1 MKIAYLCCSRFYG
14 GVEKIVIDS
23 LNELCK
29 SEQMALIVPARCEF
43 LQHLDARV
51 QIYQYKSRD
60 KRYNPFLFAEIYRF
74 LRSGGFEILH
84 SHGAKAAQ
92 IGFVVEKFL
101 SLKLVATKHNDR
113 KAPVFDRVQ
122 NVIAASRK
130 VATTIN
136 HAAKVIYFGIEPR
149 REFVN
154 HEIFARC
161 KDAEGAANI
170 NFKDEKNASEGG
182 DTGFDKKKIADARN
196 YSAGEADTSQNA
208 ARTTFAPQ
216 DTAKGTDVSQNM
228 AGAVFASQDTPSRA
242 RVSQDRALDADA
254 SQNKTGSVF
263 VSQKGANAAA
273 ENFKFSIVAVG
284 RLDKIKG
291 FDLLI
296 RAASE
301 LKFDFELKIYGQ
313 GGERQNLQ
321 NLIDSLNLRDH
332 VRLGFCD
339 DVAAALA
346 ASHLHVISS
355 RKEGFPVI
363 LIEGIF
369 YSPVLISTRVG
380 GISEILSEE
389 FLCEA
394 ADLGVKIDEIYR
406 TYGKS
411 AWAFAQKHAKFK
423 QTLTLQNYISSLKNY
438 YEELLCKA

>member
-29 SEQMALIVPARCEF
+29 SEQAALIVPDRCEF
-43 LQHLDARV
+43 LQRLDARV

-60 KRYNPFLFAEIYRF
+60 KRYNPFLFVEIYRF

-101 SLKLVATKHNDR
+101 NLKLVATKHNDR
-113 KAPVFDRVQ
+113 KAPVFNRVR

-149 REFVN
+149 REFAN
-154 HEIFARC
+154 HEIFACC
-161 KDAEGAANI
+161 KDAEGAANRALERK
-170 NFKDEKNASEGG
+170 KDERGDSAGTTDTLQNTAGVAFVPQDTPGGASMSQDRVFDASMSQKNAS
-182 DTGFDKKKIADARN
+182 TA
-196 YSAGEADTSQNA
+196 AG
-208 ARTTFAPQ
+208 
-216 DTAKGTDVSQNM
+216 
-228 AGAVFASQDTPSRA
+228 
-242 RVSQDRALDADA
+242 
-254 SQNKTGSVF
+254 
-263 VSQKGANAAA
+263 
-273 ENFKFSIVAVG
+273 NFKFSIVAVG

-296 RAASE
+296 RAVSE

-321 NLIDSLNLRDH
+321 NLIDSLNLKDH
-332 VRLGFCD
+332 VRLCGFCD
-339 DVAAALA
+339 DVAAVLST
-346 ASHLHVISS
+346 SHLHVISS

-369 YSPVLISTRVG
+369 YSPVLISTRAG

-394 ADLGVKIDEIYR
+394 ADLGAKIDEIYR
-406 TYGKS
+406 TYGKY
-411 AWAFAQKHAKFK
+411 ARAFAQKHAVLK

-438 YEELLCKA
+438 YEELLCEA

>member
-29 SEQMALIVPARCEF
+29 SERVALIVPARCEF
-43 LQHLDARV
+43 LQRLDVRV
-51 QIYQYKSRD
+51 KIYQYKSRD

-74 LRSGGFEILH
+74 LHSGGFEILH

-101 SLKLVATKHNDR
+101 NLKLVATKHNDR
-113 KAPVFDRVQ
+113 KAPVFDRVR

-161 KDAEGAANI
+161 KDAEGVANMAPEET
-170 NFKDEKNASEGG
+170 K
-182 DTGFDKKKIADARN
+182 DARGD
-196 YSAGEADTSQNA
+196 SAGG
-208 ARTTFAPQ
+208 TFA
-216 DTAKGTDVSQNM
+216 SQNM
-228 AGAVFASQDTPSRA
+228 AGAVFASQDTLSGA
-242 RVSQDRALDADA
+242 RVLQDRALDADA
-254 SQNKTGSVF
+254 SQNKTSSVF

-301 LKFDFELKIYGQ
+301 LKFNFELKIYGQ
-313 GGERQNLQ
+313 GDERQNLQ
-321 NLIDSLNLRDH
+321 NLIDSLNLQDR
-332 VRLGFCD
+332 VRLCGFCD
-339 DVAAALA
+339 DVAAALS

-394 ADLGVKIDEIYR
+394 ADLSAKIDEIYR
-406 TYGKS
+406 TYGKY
-411 AWAFAQKHAKFK
+411 ARAFAQKHAGLK

-438 YEELLCKA
+438 YEELLCEA

>member
-29 SEQMALIVPARCEF
+29 SEQTALIVPARCEF
-43 LQHLDARV
+43 LQRLDARV
-51 QIYQYKSRD
+51 QIYEYKSRD

-113 KAPVFDRVQ
+113 KAPVFNRVR

-149 REFVN
+149 QEFVN
-154 HEIFARC
+154 HEILARC
-161 KDAEGAANI
+161 KDAEGAANMAP
-170 NFKDEKNASEGG
+170 KEATCG
-182 DTGFDKKKIADARN
+182 D
-196 YSAGEADTSQNA
+196 SAGG
-208 ARTTFAPQ
+208 TFA
-216 DTAKGTDVSQNM
+216 SQNM
-228 AGAVFASQDTPSRA
+228 TGIVFASQDTP
-242 RVSQDRALDADA
+242 LDADA
-254 SQNKTGSVF
+254 SQNKTSSVF
-263 VSQKGANAAA
+263 VSQQGANAAA
-273 ENFKFSIVAVG
+273 ENFKFNIVAVG

-321 NLIDSLNLRDH
+321 NLIDSLNLKDR
-332 VRLGFCD
+332 VRLCGFCD
-339 DVAAALA
+339 DVAAALS

-369 YSPVLISTRVG
+369 YSPVLISTRAG

-394 ADLGVKIDEIYR
+394 ADLGAKIDEIYR
-406 TYGKS
+406 TYGKY
-411 AWAFAQKHAKFK
+411 AQAFAQKHASLK

-438 YEELLCKA
+438 YEELLCEA

>member
-29 SEQMALIVPARCEF
+29 SEHAALIVPDRCEF
-43 LQHLDARV
+43 LQRLDARV

-113 KAPVFDRVQ
+113 KAPVFDRVR

-149 REFVN
+149 REFAN

-161 KDAEGAANI
+161 KDAEGTANRALDGE
-170 NFKDEKNASEGG
+170 KDERG
-182 DTGFDKKKIADARN
+182 DSV
-196 YSAGEADTSQNA
+196 SAMFASQNI
-208 ARTTFAPQ
+208 
-216 DTAKGTDVSQNM
+216 
-228 AGAVFASQDTPSRA
+228 AGAAFASQDTPF
-242 RVSQDRALDADA
+242 DADV
-254 SQNKTGSVF
+254 SQNKTSSVF
-263 VSQKGANAAA
+263 ISQQGASAAA

-321 NLIDSLNLRDH
+321 NLIDSLKLQDR
-332 VRLGFCD
+332 VRLCGFCD

-389 FLCEA
+389 FLYEA
-394 ADLGVKIDEIYR
+394 ADLGAKIDEIYR
-406 TYGKS
+406 TYGKY
-411 AWAFAQKHAKFK
+411 ARAFAQKHAKFK

-438 YEELLCKA
+438 YKELLCEA

>member
-29 SEQMALIVPARCEF
+29 SEHTALIVPDRCEF
-43 LQHLDARV
+43 LQRLDARV

-101 SLKLVATKHNDR
+101 NLKLVATKHNDR
-113 KAPVFDRVQ
+113 KAPVFDRVR

-149 REFVN
+149 LEFAN
-154 HEIFARC
+154 HEILARC
-161 KDAEGAANI
+161 KDAEGAANEAL
-170 NFKDEKNASEGG
+170 KETK
-182 DTGFDKKKIADARN
+182 DARGD
-196 YSAGEADTSQNA
+196 SAGVA
-208 ARTTFAPQ
+208 
-216 DTAKGTDVSQNM
+216 GVSQNM
-228 AGAVFASQDTPSRA
+228 AF
-242 RVSQDRALDADA
+242 DADA
-254 SQNKTGSVF
+254 SQNKTSSIF
-263 VSQKGANAAA
+263 VSQQGASAAA
-273 ENFKFSIVAVG
+273 GNFKFSIVAVG

-321 NLIDSLNLRDH
+321 NLIDSLNLQDR
-332 VRLGFCD
+332 VRLCGFCD
-339 DVAAALA
+339 DVAVALS

-389 FLCEA
+389 FLYEPA
-394 ADLGVKIDEIYR
+394 NLGAKIDEIYR

-411 AWAFAQKHAKFK
+411 ARAFAQKHAKFK

-438 YEELLCKA
+438 YEELLCEA

>member
-29 SEQMALIVPARCEF
+29 SEQAALIVPDRCEF
-43 LQHLDARV
+43 LQRLDARV
-51 QIYQYKSRD
+51 QIYEYKSRD

-101 SLKLVATKHNDR
+101 NLKLVATKHNDR
-113 KAPVFDRVQ
+113 KAPVFDRVR

-161 KDAEGAANI
+161 KDAEGAANRALERK
-170 NFKDEKNASEGG
+170 KDVRGDSASG
-182 DTGFDKKKIADARN
+182 A
-196 YSAGEADTSQNA
+196 
-208 ARTTFAPQ
+208 FA
-216 DTAKGTDVSQNM
+216 SQNM
-228 AGAVFASQDTPSRA
+228 AGAAFASQDTP
-242 RVSQDRALDADA
+242 LDADA
-254 SQNKTGSVF
+254 SQNKTSSVL
-263 VSQKGANAAA
+263 VSQQGTSAAA

-296 RAASE
+296 RAVSE
-301 LKFDFELKIYGQ
+301 LKFDFELKIYGH

-321 NLIDSLNLRDH
+321 NLIDSLKLQDR
-332 VRLGFCD
+332 VRLCGFCD
-339 DVAAALA
+339 DVAAALS
-346 ASHLHVISS
+346 ASRLHVISS

-369 YSPVLISTRVG
+369 YSPVLISTRAG

-389 FLCEA
+389 FLYEP
-394 ADLGVKIDEIYR
+394 ADLGAKIDEIYR
-406 TYGKS
+406 TYGKY
-411 AWAFAQKHAKFK
+411 AQAFAQKHAKFK
-423 QTLTLQNYISSLKNY
+423 QTLTLQNYISLLKNY
-438 YEELLCKA
+438 YEELLCEA

>member
-29 SEQMALIVPARCEF
+29 SEQTAIIVPDRCEF
-43 LQHLDARV
+43 LQRLDARV

-113 KAPVFDRVQ
+113 KAPVFDRVR

-149 REFVN
+149 REFAN
-154 HEIFARC
+154 HEILARC
-161 KDAEGAANI
+161 KDAEGAANEAL
-170 NFKDEKNASEGG
+170 KETK
-182 DTGFDKKKIADARN
+182 DARGD
-196 YSAGEADTSQNA
+196 SAGA
-208 ARTTFAPQ
+208 A
-216 DTAKGTDVSQNM
+216 G
-228 AGAVFASQDTPSRA
+228 ASQDMPDGAS
-242 RVSQDRALDADA
+242 VSQDRAFDADA
-254 SQNKTGSVF
+254 SQNKTSSVF
-263 VSQKGANAAA
+263 VLQQGASAAA
-273 ENFKFSIVAVG
+273 ENFKFNIVAVG

-321 NLIDSLNLRDH
+321 NLIDSLKLQDR
-332 VRLGFCD
+332 VRLCGFCD
-339 DVAAALA
+339 DVAAVLST
-346 ASHLHVISS
+346 SHLHVISS

-369 YSPVLISTRVG
+369 YSPVLISTRAG

-394 ADLGVKIDEIYR
+394 ADLGAKIDEIYR
-406 TYGKS
+406 TYGKYVQ
-411 AWAFAQKHAKFK
+411 AFAQKHAGLK

-438 YEELLCKA
+438 YEELLCEA

>member
-29 SEQMALIVPARCEF
+29 SEQTALIVPARCEF
-43 LQHLDARV
+43 LQRLDARV
-51 QIYQYKSRD
+51 QIYEYKSRD
-60 KRYNPFLFAEIYRF
+60 KRYNPFLFAEIYRC

-113 KAPVFDRVQ
+113 KAPVFDRVR

-149 REFVN
+149 REFAN
-154 HEIFARC
+154 REIFARC
-161 KDAEGAANI
+161 KDAEGAANMAL
-170 NFKDEKNASEGG
+170 KGTK
-182 DTGFDKKKIADARN
+182 DARGN
-196 YSAGEADTSQNA
+196 SAGVAGVS
-208 ARTTFAPQ
+208 Q
-216 DTAKGTDVSQNM
+216 DTPGVA
-228 AGAVFASQDTPSRA
+228 FASQDRA
-242 RVSQDRALDADA
+242 FDADA
-254 SQNKTGSVF
+254 SQNKTSSVF
-263 VSQKGANAAA
+263 VSQQGASAAA
-273 ENFKFSIVAVG
+273 ENFKFNIVAVG

-321 NLIDSLNLRDH
+321 NLIDSLKLQDR
-332 VRLGFCD
+332 VRLCGFCD

-394 ADLGVKIDEIYR
+394 ADLSAKIDEIYR
-406 TYGKS
+406 TYGKY
-411 AWAFAQKHAKFK
+411 ARAFAQKHAGLK

-438 YEELLCKA
+438 YEELLCEV

>member
-29 SEQMALIVPARCEF
+29 SEQTALIVPDRCEF
-43 LQHLDARV
+43 LQRLDARV
-51 QIYQYKSRD
+51 QIYEYKSRD

-101 SLKLVATKHNDR
+101 NLKLVATKHNDR
-113 KAPVFDRVQ
+113 KAPVFDRVR

-149 REFVN
+149 LEFVN
-154 HEIFARC
+154 REIFALC
-161 KDAEGAANI
+161 KDTDGVASGAL
-170 NFKDEKNASEGG
+170 KETK
-182 DTGFDKKKIADARN
+182 DARGD
-196 YSAGEADTSQNA
+196 SAS
-208 ARTTFAPQ
+208 
-216 DTAKGTDVSQNM
+216 TAG
-228 AGAVFASQDTPSRA
+228 
-242 RVSQDRALDADA
+242 VSQDRAFDADA
-254 SQNKTGSVF
+254 SQNKTSSVF
-263 VSQKGANAAA
+263 VSQQGANAEAG
-273 ENFKFSIVAVG
+273 NFKFSIVAVG

-301 LKFDFELKIYGQ
+301 LKFNFELKIYGQ
-313 GGERQNLQ
+313 GDERQNLQ
-321 NLIDSLNLRDH
+321 NLIDSLNLKDR
-332 VRLGFCD
+332 VQLCGFCD
-339 DVAAALA
+339 DVAAALS

-394 ADLGVKIDEIYR
+394 ADLGAKIDEIYR
-406 TYGKS
+406 TYGKY
-411 AWAFAQKHAKFK
+411 ARAFAQKHAGLK

-438 YEELLCKA
+438 YEELLCEV

>member
-29 SEQMALIVPARCEF
+29 SEQAALIVPDRCEF
-43 LQHLDARV
+43 LQRLDTRV

-74 LRSGGFEILH
+74 LRSDGFEILH

-101 SLKLVATKHNDR
+101 NLKLVATKHNDR
-113 KAPVFDRVQ
+113 KAPVFDRVR

-149 REFVN
+149 REFAN
-154 HEIFARC
+154 HKILARC
-161 KDAEGAANI
+161 KDAEGAADRALERK
-170 NFKDEKNASEGG
+170 KDERG
-182 DTGFDKKKIADARN
+182 D
-196 YSAGEADTSQNA
+196 SAGG
-208 ARTTFAPQ
+208 TFA
-216 DTAKGTDVSQNM
+216 SQNM
-228 AGAVFASQDTPSRA
+228 AGAVFASQDTLSGA
-242 RVSQDRALDADA
+242 HMSQDRALDADA
-254 SQNKTGSVF
+254 SQNKTSGVF
-263 VSQKGANAAA
+263 VSQQGASAAA

-296 RAASE
+296 RAVSE

-321 NLIDSLNLRDH
+321 NLIDSLNLQNR
-332 VRLGFCD
+332 VQLCGFCD
-339 DVAAALA
+339 DVAAALS

-389 FLCEA
+389 FLYEA
-394 ADLGVKIDEIYR
+394 ADLSAKIDEIYR
-406 TYGKS
+406 TYGKY
-411 AWAFAQKHAKFK
+411 ARAFAQKHAGLK

-438 YEELLCKA
+438 YEELLCEA

>member
-84 SHGAKAAQ
+84 SHGAKATQ

-113 KAPVFDRVQ
+113 KAPVFDRVR

-136 HAAKVIYFGIEPR
+136 HTAKVIYFGIEPR
-149 REFVN
+149 QEFAN
-154 HEIFARC
+154 HEILARC
-161 KDAEGAANI
+161 KDAEGAAN
-170 NFKDEKNASEGG
+170 KALER
-182 DTGFDKKKIADARN
+182 KKDARGD
-196 YSAGEADTSQNA
+196 SAGG
-208 ARTTFAPQ
+208 TFA
-216 DTAKGTDVSQNM
+216 SQNM
-228 AGAVFASQDTPSRA
+228 AGEAS
-242 RVSQDRALDADA
+242 VSQDRAFDADA
-254 SQNKTGSVF
+254 SQNKTSSVF
-263 VSQKGANAAA
+263 VSKQGANAAA
-273 ENFKFSIVAVG
+273 GNFKFSIVAVG

-321 NLIDSLNLRDH
+321 NLIDSLNLRDR
-332 VRLGFCD
+332 VRLCGFCD
-339 DVAAALA
+339 DVAAALS

-369 YSPVLISTRVG
+369 YSPVLISTRAG

-394 ADLGVKIDEIYR
+394 ADLGAKIDEIYR
-406 TYGKS
+406 TYGEYVQ
-411 AWAFAQKHAKFK
+411 AFAQKHAGFK

-438 YEELLCKA
+438 YEELLCEA

>member
-29 SEQMALIVPARCEF
+29 SEHVALIVPARCEF
-43 LQHLDARV
+43 LQRLDARV

-113 KAPVFDRVQ
+113 KAPVFDRVR

-161 KDAEGAANI
+161 KDAEGAANR
-170 NFKDEKNASEGG
+170 ALEG
-182 DTGFDKKKIADARN
+182 KKDARGD
-196 YSAGEADTSQNA
+196 SAGTADTSQNMTGA
-208 ARTTFAPQ
+208 A
-216 DTAKGTDVSQNM
+216 
-228 AGAVFASQDTPSRA
+228 FASQDMPGGA

-254 SQNKTGSVF
+254 SQNKTSSVF
-263 VSQKGANAAA
+263 VSQQGASAAA

-296 RAASE
+296 RAVSE

-321 NLIDSLNLRDH
+321 NLIDSLKLQDR
-332 VRLGFCD
+332 VRLCGFCD

-380 GISEILSEE
+380 GISEILNEE
-389 FLCEA
+389 FLYEA
-394 ADLGVKIDEIYR
+394 ADLSAKIDEIYR
-406 TYGKS
+406 TYGKY
-411 AWAFAQKHAKFK
+411 ARAFAQKHAGLK

-438 YEELLCKA
+438 YEELLCEA

>member
-29 SEQMALIVPARCEF
+29 SEQAALIVPARCEF
-43 LQHLDARV
+43 LQRLDARV
-51 QIYQYKSRD
+51 QIYEYKSRD
-60 KRYNPFLFAEIYRF
+60 KRYNPFLFVEIYRF

-101 SLKLVATKHNDR
+101 NLKLVATKHNDR
-113 KAPVFDRVQ
+113 KAPVFDRVR

-136 HAAKVIYFGIEPR
+136 HAAKVIYFGIEPQQ
-149 REFVN
+149 EFAN
-154 HEIFARC
+154 HEILALC
-161 KDAEGAANI
+161 KDTEGAANEAP
-170 NFKDEKNASEGG
+170 KETK
-182 DTGFDKKKIADARN
+182 DARDD
-196 YSAGEADTSQNA
+196 SASAVG
-208 ARTTFAPQ
+208 APQ
-216 DTAKGTDVSQNM
+216 NIP
-228 AGAVFASQDTPSRA
+228 GAAFASQDTP
-242 RVSQDRALDADA
+242 LDADA

-321 NLIDSLNLRDH
+321 NLINSLNLQDR
-332 VRLGFCD
+332 VRLCGFCD

-394 ADLGVKIDEIYR
+394 AALGAKIDEIYR
-406 TYGKS
+406 TYGKY
-411 AWAFAQKHAKFK
+411 ARAFAQKHAGLK

-438 YEELLCKA
+438 YEELLCEA

>member
-29 SEQMALIVPARCEF
+29 SEQAALIVPDRCEF
-43 LQHLDARV
+43 LQRLDARV
-51 QIYQYKSRD
+51 QIYEYKSRD
-60 KRYNPFLFAEIYRF
+60 KRYNPFLFVEIYRF

-113 KAPVFDRVQ
+113 KAPVFDRVR

-149 REFVN
+149 QEFANRE
-154 HEIFARC
+154 IYARC
-161 KDAEGAANI
+161 KDAEGAANRALERK
-170 NFKDEKNASEGG
+170 KDACGDSDDAAGAS
-182 DTGFDKKKIADARN
+182 
-196 YSAGEADTSQNA
+196 
-208 ARTTFAPQ
+208 Q
-216 DTAKGTDVSQNM
+216 DM
-228 AGAVFASQDTPSRA
+228 AGAAFASQDTP
-242 RVSQDRALDADA
+242 LDADA

-321 NLIDSLNLRDH
+321 NLIDSLKLQDR
-332 VRLGFCD
+332 VRLCGFCD

-394 ADLGVKIDEIYR
+394 AALGAKIDEIYR
-406 TYGKS
+406 TYGKY
-411 AWAFAQKHAKFK
+411 ARAFAQKHAGLK

-438 YEELLCKA
+438 YEELLCEA

>member
-29 SEQMALIVPARCEF
+29 SEQAALIVPARCEF
-43 LQHLDARV
+43 LQRLDARV

-84 SHGAKAAQ
+84 SPGAKAAQ

-113 KAPVFDRVQ
+113 KAPVFDRVR

-136 HAAKVIYFGIEPR
+136 HATKVIYFGIEPR
-149 REFVN
+149 REFAN

-161 KDAEGAANI
+161 KDAEGAANMALEET
-170 NFKDEKNASEGG
+170 K
-182 DTGFDKKKIADARN
+182 DAR
-196 YSAGEADTSQNA
+196 SDSDAAAGAS
-208 ARTTFAPQ
+208 R
-216 DTAKGTDVSQNM
+216 NM
-228 AGAVFASQDTPSRA
+228 AGAAFASQDTPF
-242 RVSQDRALDADA
+242 DADA
-254 SQNKTGSVF
+254 SQNKTSSAF
-263 VSQKGANAAA
+263 VSQQGANAAA

-332 VRLGFCD
+332 VRLCGFCD

-346 ASHLHVISS
+346 AAHLHVISS

-369 YSPVLISTRVG
+369 YSPMLISTRVG
-380 GISEILSEE
+380 GISEILNEG
-389 FLCEA
+389 FLYEA
-394 ADLGVKIDEIYR
+394 ADLSAKIDEIYR
-406 TYGKS
+406 TYGKY
-411 AWAFAQKHAKFK
+411 ARAFAQKHAGLK

-438 YEELLCKA
+438 YEELLCEA

>member
-29 SEQMALIVPARCEF
+29 SEHAALIVPARCEF
-43 LQHLDARV
+43 LQRLDARV
-51 QIYQYKSRD
+51 QIYQYKSHD
-60 KRYNPFLFAEIYRF
+60 KRYNLFLFVEIYRF

-101 SLKLVATKHNDR
+101 NLKLVATKHNDR
-113 KAPVFDRVQ
+113 KAPVFDRVR

-149 REFVN
+149 LEFAN
-154 HEIFARC
+154 HKILARC
-161 KDAEGAANI
+161 KDAEGAAN
-170 NFKDEKNASEGG
+170 KALEGEK
-182 DTGFDKKKIADARN
+182 DARGD
-196 YSAGEADTSQNA
+196 SAGVA
-208 ARTTFAPQ
+208 
-216 DTAKGTDVSQNM
+216 
-228 AGAVFASQDTPSRA
+228 FASQDTPDGAS
-242 RVSQDRALDADA
+242 VSQDRAFDADV

-263 VSQKGANAAA
+263 VSQQGANAEP

-301 LKFDFELKIYGQ
+301 LKFNFELKIYGQ

-321 NLIDSLNLRDH
+321 NLIDSLKLQDR
-332 VRLGFCD
+332 VRLCGFCD
-339 DVAAALA
+339 DVAAVLA

-406 TYGKS
+406 TYGKY
-411 AWAFAQKHAKFK
+411 ARVFAQKHAKFK

>member
-29 SEQMALIVPARCEF
+29 SEQVALIVPDRCEF
-43 LQHLDARV
+43 LQRLDARV

-113 KAPVFDRVQ
+113 KAPVFDRVR

-149 REFVN
+149 REFAN
-154 HEIFARC
+154 REIYMRC
-161 KDAEGAANI
+161 KDVEGAANEAPKET
-170 NFKDEKNASEGG
+170 KDACDG
-182 DTGFDKKKIADARN
+182 
-196 YSAGEADTSQNA
+196 SAGTADTSQNMTGVA
-208 ARTTFAPQ
+208 
-216 DTAKGTDVSQNM
+216 
-228 AGAVFASQDTPSRA
+228 FASQDTPDGA
-242 RVSQDRALDADA
+242 CVSQDRTFDA
-254 SQNKTGSVF
+254 S
-263 VSQKGANAAA
+263 VSRKNASAAA
-273 ENFKFSIVAVG
+273 ENFKFNIVAVG

-321 NLIDSLNLRDH
+321 NLIDSLKLQDR
-332 VRLGFCD
+332 VRLCGFCD
-339 DVAAALA
+339 DIAAALS

-369 YSPVLISTRVG
+369 YSPVLISTRAG

-389 FLCEA
+389 FLYEA
-394 ADLGVKIDEIYR
+394 ADLGAKIDEIYR
-406 TYGKS
+406 TYGKYVQ
-411 AWAFAQKHAKFK
+411 AFAQKHAGLK

-438 YEELLCKA
+438 YEELLCEA

>member
-29 SEQMALIVPARCEF
+29 SEQAALIVPARCEF
-43 LQHLDARV
+43 LQRLDARV

-113 KAPVFDRVQ
+113 KAPVFDRVR

-136 HAAKVIYFGIEPR
+136 HATKVIYFGIEPR
-149 REFVN
+149 REFAN

-161 KDAEGAANI
+161 KDAEGAANMALEET
-170 NFKDEKNASEGG
+170 K
-182 DTGFDKKKIADARN
+182 DAR
-196 YSAGEADTSQNA
+196 SDSDAAAGAS
-208 ARTTFAPQ
+208 R
-216 DTAKGTDVSQNM
+216 NM
-228 AGAVFASQDTPSRA
+228 AGAAFASQDTPF
-242 RVSQDRALDADA
+242 DADA
-254 SQNKTGSVF
+254 SQNKTSSAF
-263 VSQKGANAAA
+263 VSQQGANAAA

-296 RAASE
+296 HAASE

-332 VRLGFCD
+332 VRLCGFCD

-346 ASHLHVISS
+346 AAHLHVISS

-369 YSPVLISTRVG
+369 YSPMLISTRVG
-380 GISEILSEE
+380 GISEILNEG
-389 FLCEA
+389 FLYEA
-394 ADLGVKIDEIYR
+394 ADLSAKIDEIYR
-406 TYGKS
+406 TYGKY
-411 AWAFAQKHAKFK
+411 ARAFAQKHAGLK

-438 YEELLCKA
+438 YEELLCEA

>member
-29 SEQMALIVPARCEF
+29 SEQAALIVPDRCEF
-43 LQHLDARV
+43 LQRLDARV

-60 KRYNPFLFAEIYRF
+60 KRYNPFLFAEIYQF

-101 SLKLVATKHNDR
+101 NLKLVATKHNDR
-113 KAPVFDRVQ
+113 KAPVFDRVR

-130 VATTIN
+130 VATTIH

-154 HEIFARC
+154 HEILARC
-161 KDAEGAANI
+161 KDAGGAANRALEGK
-170 NFKDEKNASEGG
+170 KDACGDSLGG
-182 DTGFDKKKIADARN
+182 T
-196 YSAGEADTSQNA
+196 
-208 ARTTFAPQ
+208 
-216 DTAKGTDVSQNM
+216 
-228 AGAVFASQDTPSRA
+228 FASQDTPSATFASQDTPSEA

-254 SQNKTGSVF
+254 SQNKTSSVF
-263 VSQKGANAAA
+263 VSQQGANAAA

-296 RAASE
+296 HAASE

-321 NLIDSLNLRDH
+321 NLIDSLKLQDR
-332 VRLGFCD
+332 VRLCGFCD
-339 DVAAALA
+339 DVAAALS

-355 RKEGFPVI
+355 HKEGFPVI

-369 YSPVLISTRVG
+369 YSPVLISTRAG

-394 ADLGVKIDEIYR
+394 ADLGAKIDEIYR
-406 TYGKS
+406 TYGKY
-411 AWAFAQKHAKFK
+411 ARAFAQKHAKFK

-438 YEELLCKA
+438 YEELLCEA

>member
-29 SEQMALIVPARCEF
+29 SEQAALIVPDRCEF
-43 LQHLDARV
+43 LQRLDARV

-101 SLKLVATKHNDR
+101 NLKLVATKHNDR
-113 KAPVFDRVQ
+113 KAPVFDRVR

-149 REFVN
+149 LEFAN
-154 HEIFARC
+154 REIFARC
-161 KDAEGAANI
+161 KDVEDAANEAL
-170 NFKDEKNASEGG
+170 KETK
-182 DTGFDKKKIADARN
+182 DARGD
-196 YSAGEADTSQNA
+196 SAGVAGA
-208 ARTTFAPQ
+208 
-216 DTAKGTDVSQNM
+216 SQNM
-228 AGAVFASQDTPSRA
+228 AGSAFASQDTP
-242 RVSQDRALDADA
+242 LDADA
-254 SQNKTGSVF
+254 SQNKTSSVF

-296 RAASE
+296 RAVSE

-321 NLIDSLNLRDH
+321 NLIDLLKLQDR
-332 VRLGFCD
+332 VRLCGFCD
-339 DVAAALA
+339 DVAAALSSA
-346 ASHLHVISS
+346 HLHVISS

-389 FLCEA
+389 FLYEA
-394 ADLGVKIDEIYR
+394 ADLGAKIDEIYR
-406 TYGKS
+406 TYGKY
-411 AWAFAQKHAKFK
+411 ARAFAQKHAKFK

-438 YEELLCKA
+438 YEELLCEA

>member
-29 SEQMALIVPARCEF
+29 SEQVALIVPDRCEF
-43 LQHLDARV
+43 LQRLDARV

-74 LRSGGFEILH
+74 LRSSGFEILH

-92 IGFVVEKFL
+92 IGFVIEKFL

-113 KAPVFDRVQ
+113 KAPVFDRVR

-149 REFVN
+149 REFAN
-154 HEIFARC
+154 REIYMRC
-161 KDAEGAANI
+161 KDVEGAANEAPKET
-170 NFKDEKNASEGG
+170 KDACDG
-182 DTGFDKKKIADARN
+182 
-196 YSAGEADTSQNA
+196 SAGTADTSQNMTGVA
-208 ARTTFAPQ
+208 
-216 DTAKGTDVSQNM
+216 
-228 AGAVFASQDTPSRA
+228 FASQDTPDGA
-242 RVSQDRALDADA
+242 CVSQDRAFDA
-254 SQNKTGSVF
+254 S
-263 VSQKGANAAA
+263 VSRKNASAAA
-273 ENFKFSIVAVG
+273 ENFKFNIVAVG

-321 NLIDSLNLRDH
+321 NLIDSLKLQDR
-332 VRLGFCD
+332 VRLCGFCD
-339 DVAAALA
+339 DVAAALS

-369 YSPVLISTRVG
+369 YSPVLISTRAG

-394 ADLGVKIDEIYR
+394 ADLGAKIDEIYR
-406 TYGKS
+406 TYGKYVQ
-411 AWAFAQKHAKFK
+411 AFAQKHAGLK

-438 YEELLCKA
+438 YEKLLCEV

>member
-29 SEQMALIVPARCEF
+29 SEQAALIVPARCEF
-43 LQHLDARV
+43 LQYLDARV
-51 QIYQYKSRD
+51 QIYEYKSRD
-60 KRYNPFLFAEIYRF
+60 KRYNLFLFVEIYRF

-101 SLKLVATKHNDR
+101 NLKLVATKHNDR
-113 KAPVFDRVQ
+113 KAPVFDRVR

-136 HAAKVIYFGIEPR
+136 HTAKVIYFGIEPR
-149 REFVN
+149 REFAN
-154 HEIFARC
+154 HEILARC
-161 KDAEGAANI
+161 KDAEGAANRALEGE
-170 NFKDEKNASEGG
+170 KDACGG
-182 DTGFDKKKIADARN
+182 
-196 YSAGEADTSQNA
+196 SAGVAGA
-208 ARTTFAPQ
+208 
-216 DTAKGTDVSQNM
+216 SQNM
-228 AGAVFASQDTPSRA
+228 ADAAFASQDTLDGAS
-242 RVSQDRALDADA
+242 VSQDRAFDADA
-254 SQNKTGSVF
+254 SQNKTSSVF
-263 VSQKGANAAA
+263 VSQQGANAAA
-273 ENFKFSIVAVG
+273 GNFKFSIVAVG
-284 RLDKIKG
+284 RLDNIKG

-321 NLIDSLNLRDH
+321 NLIDSLNLQDR
-332 VRLGFCD
+332 VRLCGFCD
-339 DVAAALA
+339 DVAAVLST
-346 ASHLHVISS
+346 SHLHVISS

-369 YSPVLISTRVG
+369 YSPVLISTRAG

-389 FLCEA
+389 FLYEA

-411 AWAFAQKHAKFK
+411 ARAFAQKHAKFK

-438 YEELLCKA
+438 YEELLCEA

>member
-29 SEQMALIVPARCEF
+29 SEHAALIVPARCEF
-43 LQHLDARV
+43 LQRLDARV
-51 QIYQYKSRD
+51 QIYEYKSRD

-113 KAPVFDRVQ
+113 KAPVFDRVR

-161 KDAEGAANI
+161 KDAEGAANMAL
-170 NFKDEKNASEGG
+170 KETK
-182 DTGFDKKKIADARN
+182 DARGD
-196 YSAGEADTSQNA
+196 SAS
-208 ARTTFAPQ
+208 
-216 DTAKGTDVSQNM
+216 TAGVSQNM
-228 AGAVFASQDTPSRA
+228 AGVAFASQDTPDGAS
-242 RVSQDRALDADA
+242 VSQDRAFDADV
-254 SQNKTGSVF
+254 SQNKTSSVF
-263 VSQKGANAAA
+263 VSQQGASAAA
-273 ENFKFSIVAVG
+273 ENFKFNIVAVG

-296 RAASE
+296 RAVSE

-321 NLIDSLNLRDH
+321 NLIDSLNLQDH
-332 VRLGFCD
+332 VQLCGFCD
-339 DVAAALA
+339 DVAAALS
-346 ASHLHVISS
+346 ASHLHIISS

-389 FLCEA
+389 FLYEA
-394 ADLGVKIDEIYR
+394 ADLGAKIDEIYR
-406 TYGKS
+406 AYGKY
-411 AWAFAQKHAKFK
+411 ARAFAQKHAGLK

-438 YEELLCKA
+438 YEELLCEA

>member
-29 SEQMALIVPARCEF
+29 SEQAALIVPDRCEF
-43 LQHLDARV
+43 LQCLDARV

-101 SLKLVATKHNDR
+101 NLKLVATKHNDR
-113 KAPVFDRVQ
+113 KAPVFDRVR

-149 REFVN
+149 REFAN
-154 HEIFARC
+154 HEICALC
-161 KDAEGAANI
+161 KDAEGAANEAL
-170 NFKDEKNASEGG
+170 KETKGARG
-182 DTGFDKKKIADARN
+182 D
-196 YSAGEADTSQNA
+196 SAGTADTSQNMTGA
-208 ARTTFAPQ
+208 A
-216 DTAKGTDVSQNM
+216 
-228 AGAVFASQDTPSRA
+228 FASQDTPDGAS
-242 RVSQDRALDADA
+242 VSQDRAFDADA
-254 SQNKTGSVF
+254 SQNKTSSVF
-263 VSQKGANAAA
+263 VSQQGANAAA
-273 ENFKFSIVAVG
+273 GNFKFSIVAVG

-296 RAASE
+296 HAASE

-321 NLIDSLNLRDH
+321 NLIDSLKLQDR
-332 VRLGFCD
+332 VRLCGFCD

-380 GISEILSEE
+380 GISEILSEK
-389 FLCEA
+389 FLYEA

-406 TYGKS
+406 TYGKY
-411 AWAFAQKHAKFK
+411 ARAFAQKHAGLK
-423 QTLTLQNYISSLKNY
+423 QTLTLQNYISLLKNY
-438 YEELLCKA
+438 YEELLCEA

>member
-29 SEQMALIVPARCEF
+29 SEQAALIVPARCEF
-43 LQHLDARV
+43 LQRLDARV

-60 KRYNPFLFAEIYRF
+60 KRYNPFLFVEIYRF

-101 SLKLVATKHNDR
+101 NLKLVATKHNDR
-113 KAPVFDRVQ
+113 KAPVFDRVR

-149 REFVN
+149 LEFAN
-154 HEIFARC
+154 HKILARC
-161 KDAEGAANI
+161 KDAEGAAN
-170 NFKDEKNASEGG
+170 KALEGEK
-182 DTGFDKKKIADARN
+182 DARGD
-196 YSAGEADTSQNA
+196 SAGVA
-208 ARTTFAPQ
+208 
-216 DTAKGTDVSQNM
+216 
-228 AGAVFASQDTPSRA
+228 FASQDTPDGAS
-242 RVSQDRALDADA
+242 VSQDRAFDADA

-263 VSQKGANAAA
+263 VSQQGANAAA

-296 RAASE
+296 RAVSE

-321 NLIDSLNLRDH
+321 NLIDSLKLQDR
-332 VRLGFCD
+332 VRLCGFCD
-339 DVAAALA
+339 DVAAVLA

-406 TYGKS
+406 TYGKY
-411 AWAFAQKHAKFK
+411 ARVFAQKHAKFK

-438 YEELLCKA
+438 YEELLCEA

>member
-29 SEQMALIVPARCEF
+29 SEQAALIVPDRCEF
-43 LQHLDARV
+43 LQRLDARV

-101 SLKLVATKHNDR
+101 NLKLVATKHNDR
-113 KAPVFDRVQ
+113 KAPVFDRVR

-149 REFVN
+149 REFAN
-154 HEIFARC
+154 HEILARC
-161 KDAEGAANI
+161 KDAEGAANEALKEI
-170 NFKDEKNASEGG
+170 KNARG
-182 DTGFDKKKIADARN
+182 D
-196 YSAGEADTSQNA
+196 SAGAANTSQN
-208 ARTTFAPQ
+208 R
-216 DTAKGTDVSQNM
+216 
-228 AGAVFASQDTPSRA
+228 AGSAFASQDTLSGA
-242 RVSQDRALDADA
+242 HMSQDRALDADA
-254 SQNKTGSVF
+254 SQNKTSGVF
-263 VSQKGANAAA
+263 VSQQGASAAA
-273 ENFKFSIVAVG
+273 ENFKFNIVAVG

-321 NLIDSLNLRDH
+321 NLIDSLKLQDH
-332 VRLGFCD
+332 VRLCGFCD
-339 DVAAALA
+339 DVAAILS

-394 ADLGVKIDEIYR
+394 ADLGAKIDEIYR
-406 TYGKS
+406 TYGKY
-411 AWAFAQKHAKFK
+411 ARAFAQKHAKFK
-423 QTLTLQNYISSLKNY
+423 QALTLQNYISSLKNY
-438 YEELLCKA
+438 YEELLCEA

>member
-29 SEQMALIVPARCEF
+29 SEQAALIVPDRCEF
-43 LQHLDARV
+43 LQRLDARV
-51 QIYQYKSRD
+51 QIYEYKSRD

-113 KAPVFDRVQ
+113 KAPVFDRVR

-149 REFVN
+149 REFEN
-154 HEIFARC
+154 HEICALC
-161 KDAEGAANI
+161 KDADDTANMAP
-170 NFKDEKNASEGG
+170 KETK
-182 DTGFDKKKIADARN
+182 DARGD
-196 YSAGEADTSQNA
+196 SASG
-208 ARTTFAPQ
+208 TF
-216 DTAKGTDVSQNM
+216 
-228 AGAVFASQDTPSRA
+228 
-242 RVSQDRALDADA
+242 A

-263 VSQKGANAAA
+263 VSQQGANAAA

-296 RAASE
+296 RAVSE

-321 NLIDSLNLRDH
+321 NLIDSLKLQDR
-332 VRLGFCD
+332 VRLCGFCD

-369 YSPVLISTRVG
+369 YSPVLISTRAG

-389 FLCEA
+389 FLYEA

-411 AWAFAQKHAKFK
+411 VRAFAQKHTGLK

-438 YEELLCKA
+438 YEELLCEA

>member
-29 SEQMALIVPARCEF
+29 SEQTALIVPDRCEF
-43 LQHLDARV
+43 LQRLDARV

-101 SLKLVATKHNDR
+101 NLKLVATKHNDR
-113 KAPVFDRVQ
+113 KAPVFDRVR

-149 REFVN
+149 REFAN
-154 HEIFARC
+154 HEIFACC
-161 KDAEGAANI
+161 KDAEGAANRALERK
-170 NFKDEKNASEGG
+170 KDERGDSAGTTDTLQNTAGVAFVPQDTPGGASMSQDRVFDASMSQKNAS
-182 DTGFDKKKIADARN
+182 TA
-196 YSAGEADTSQNA
+196 AG
-208 ARTTFAPQ
+208 
-216 DTAKGTDVSQNM
+216 
-228 AGAVFASQDTPSRA
+228 
-242 RVSQDRALDADA
+242 
-254 SQNKTGSVF
+254 
-263 VSQKGANAAA
+263 
-273 ENFKFSIVAVG
+273 NFKFSIVAVG

-296 RAASE
+296 RAVSE

-321 NLIDSLNLRDH
+321 NLIDSLKLQDH
-332 VRLGFCD
+332 VRLCGFCD

-346 ASHLHVISS
+346 AAHLHVISS

-369 YSPVLISTRVG
+369 YSPVLISTRAG

-394 ADLGVKIDEIYR
+394 ADLGAKIDEIYR
-406 TYGKS
+406 TYGKY
-411 AWAFAQKHAKFK
+411 ARAFAQKHAVLK

-438 YEELLCKA
+438 YEELLCEA

>member
-29 SEQMALIVPARCEF
+29 SEQAALIVPDRCEF
-43 LQHLDARV
+43 LQRLDARV

-101 SLKLVATKHNDR
+101 NLKLVATKHNDR
-113 KAPVFDRVQ
+113 KAPVFDRVR

-149 REFVN
+149 REFAN
-154 HEIFARC
+154 HEILARC
-161 KDAEGAANI
+161 KDAEGAANEAP
-170 NFKDEKNASEGG
+170 KETK
-182 DTGFDKKKIADARN
+182 DARSD
-196 YSAGEADTSQNA
+196 SAG
-208 ARTTFAPQ
+208 
-216 DTAKGTDVSQNM
+216 TAGVSQNM
-228 AGAVFASQDTPSRA
+228 TGVAFASQDTPDGAS
-242 RVSQDRALDADA
+242 VSQDRAFDADA
-254 SQNKTGSVF
+254 SQNKTSSIF
-263 VSQKGANAAA
+263 VSQQGASAAA
-273 ENFKFSIVAVG
+273 ENFKFNIVAVG

-321 NLIDSLNLRDH
+321 NLIDSLNLQDR
-332 VRLGFCD
+332 VRLCGFCD
-339 DVAAALA
+339 DVAVALT

-380 GISEILSEE
+380 GIPEILDEE
-389 FLCEA
+389 FLYNVENLS
-394 ADLGVKIDEIYR
+394 DKIYEIYTEYEKFVR
-406 TYGKS
+406 DFFK
-411 AWAFAQKHAKFK
+411 KHVGFRDI
-423 QTLTLQNYISSLKNY
+423 LRLQNYITFLKKY
-438 YEELLCKA
+438 YEELD

>member
-29 SEQMALIVPARCEF
+29 SEHAALIVPDRCEF
-43 LQHLDARV
+43 LQRLDARV

-60 KRYNPFLFAEIYRF
+60 KRYNPFLFTEIYRF

-113 KAPVFDRVQ
+113 KAPVFDRVR

-149 REFVN
+149 REFAN
-154 HEIFARC
+154 REIFARC
-161 KDAEGAANI
+161 KDTEGAANEALKET
-170 NFKDEKNASEGG
+170 KDACG
-182 DTGFDKKKIADARN
+182 D
-196 YSAGEADTSQNA
+196 SAGG
-208 ARTTFAPQ
+208 TFA
-216 DTAKGTDVSQNM
+216 SQNM
-228 AGAVFASQDTPSRA
+228 AGAVFASQDTLSGA
-242 RVSQDRALDADA
+242 HMSQDRALDADT
-254 SQNKTGSVF
+254 SQNKTGSLF
-263 VSQKGANAAA
+263 VSQQGASAAA

-321 NLIDSLNLRDH
+321 NLINSLNLRDH
-332 VRLGFCD
+332 VRLCGFCD
-339 DVAAALA
+339 DVAAALS
-346 ASHLHVISS
+346 ASYLHVISS

-389 FLCEA
+389 FLYEA
-394 ADLGVKIDEIYR
+394 ADLSAKIDEIYR
-406 TYGKS
+406 DYGKY
-411 AWAFAQKHAKFK
+411 ARAFAQKHAKFK

>member
-29 SEQMALIVPARCEF
+29 SEQAALIVPARCEF
-43 LQHLDARV
+43 LQRLDARV

-113 KAPVFDRVQ
+113 KAPVFDCVR

-149 REFVN
+149 REFAN
-154 HEIFARC
+154 HEIFACC
-161 KDAEGAANI
+161 KDVEGVANMAPEET
-170 NFKDEKNASEGG
+170 K
-182 DTGFDKKKIADARN
+182 DARGD
-196 YSAGEADTSQNA
+196 SAGG
-208 ARTTFAPQ
+208 TFA
-216 DTAKGTDVSQNM
+216 SQNM
-228 AGAVFASQDTPSRA
+228 AGEA

-254 SQNKTGSVF
+254 SQNKTSNVF
-263 VSQKGANAAA
+263 VSQQGANAAA

-321 NLIDSLNLRDH
+321 NLIDSLNLQDR
-332 VRLGFCD
+332 VQLCGFCD
-339 DVAAALA
+339 DVAAALS

-394 ADLGVKIDEIYR
+394 AALGAKINEIYH
-406 TYGKS
+406 TYGKY
-411 AWAFAQKHAKFK
+411 ARAFAQKHAGLK

-438 YEELLCKA
+438 YEELLCEA

>member
-1 MKIAYLCCSRFYG
+1 MRIAYLCCSRFYG

-29 SEQMALIVPARCEF
+29 SEQVALIVPARCEF
-43 LQHLDARV
+43 LQRLDARV

-74 LRSGGFEILH
+74 LRSGRFEILH

-101 SLKLVATKHNDR
+101 NLKLVATKHNDR
-113 KAPVFDRVQ
+113 KAPVFDRVR

-161 KDAEGAANI
+161 KDAEGAANRAL
-170 NFKDEKNASEGG
+170 ER
-182 DTGFDKKKIADARN
+182 KKDARGD
-196 YSAGEADTSQNA
+196 SAGG
-208 ARTTFAPQ
+208 TFA
-216 DTAKGTDVSQNM
+216 SQNM
-228 AGAVFASQDTPSRA
+228 AGEA

-254 SQNKTGSVF
+254 SQNKTSSVF
-263 VSQKGANAAA
+263 VSQQGANAAA

-296 RAASE
+296 HAASE

-313 GGERQNLQ
+313 GGERQNLK
-321 NLIDSLNLRDH
+321 NLIDSLNLRDR
-332 VRLGFCD
+332 VRLCGFCD
-339 DVAAALA
+339 DVAAALS

-389 FLCEA
+389 FLYEA

-411 AWAFAQKHAKFK
+411 VRAFAQKHAGLK

-438 YEELLCKA
+438 YEELLCEA

>member
-29 SEQMALIVPARCEF
+29 SEQTAIIVPDRCEF
-43 LQHLDARV
+43 LQRLDARV

-161 KDAEGAANI
+161 KDAEGAANRAL
-170 NFKDEKNASEGG
+170 ER
-182 DTGFDKKKIADARN
+182 KKDARGD
-196 YSAGEADTSQNA
+196 SAGG
-208 ARTTFAPQ
+208 TFA
-216 DTAKGTDVSQNM
+216 SQNM
-228 AGAVFASQDTPSRA
+228 AGEA

-254 SQNKTGSVF
+254 SQNKTSSVF
-263 VSQKGANAAA
+263 VSQQGANAAA

-321 NLIDSLNLRDH
+321 NLIDSLNLQDR
-332 VRLGFCD
+332 VRLCGFCD
-339 DVAAALA
+339 DVAAALS

-389 FLCEA
+389 FLYEV
-394 ADLGVKIDEIYR
+394 ADLSGKIDEIYR
-406 TYGKS
+406 TYGKY
-411 AWAFAQKHAKFK
+411 ARAFAQKHAKFK

-438 YEELLCKA
+438 YEELLCEA

>member
-29 SEQMALIVPARCEF
+29 SEQTALIVPARCEF
-43 LQHLDARV
+43 LQRLDARV
-51 QIYQYKSRD
+51 QIYEYKSRD
-60 KRYNPFLFAEIYRF
+60 KRYNPFLFVEIYLF

-113 KAPVFDRVQ
+113 KAPVFDRVR

-149 REFVN
+149 QEFVN
-154 HEIFARC
+154 HEILALC
-161 KDAEGAANI
+161 KDAEGAANVAL
-170 NFKDEKNASEGG
+170 KETK
-182 DTGFDKKKIADARN
+182 DARGD
-196 YSAGEADTSQNA
+196 SAG
-208 ARTTFAPQ
+208 
-216 DTAKGTDVSQNM
+216 V
-228 AGAVFASQDTPSRA
+228 AGVSQDTPDGAS
-242 RVSQDRALDADA
+242 VSQDMPLDADA

-263 VSQKGANAAA
+263 VSQQGANAAA
-273 ENFKFSIVAVG
+273 KNFKFSIVAVG

-321 NLIDSLNLRDH
+321 NLIDSLNLQDR
-332 VRLGFCD
+332 VRLCGFCD

-369 YSPVLISTRVG
+369 YSPVLISTRAG

-394 ADLGVKIDEIYR
+394 EDLGAKIDEIYR
-406 TYGKS
+406 AYGKY
-411 AWAFAQKHAKFK
+411 ARAFAQKHAVLK

-438 YEELLCKA
+438 YEELLCEA

>member
-29 SEQMALIVPARCEF
+29 SEQAALIVPDRCEF
-43 LQHLDARV
+43 LQRLDTRV
-51 QIYQYKSRD
+51 QIYEYKSRD

-101 SLKLVATKHNDR
+101 NLKLVATKHNDR
-113 KAPVFDRVQ
+113 KAPVFNRVR

-149 REFVN
+149 REFAN
-154 HEIFARC
+154 REIFARC
-161 KDAEGAANI
+161 KDAEGAANV
-170 NFKDEKNASEGG
+170 ASKETKGARG
-182 DTGFDKKKIADARN
+182 D
-196 YSAGEADTSQNA
+196 SAGAANTSQNMTGIA
-208 ARTTFAPQ
+208 
-216 DTAKGTDVSQNM
+216 
-228 AGAVFASQDTPSRA
+228 FASQDTPGGAS
-242 RVSQDRALDADA
+242 VSQDRALDADA
-254 SQNKTGSVF
+254 SQNKTSSVF
-263 VSQKGANAAA
+263 VSQQGTNAEAG
-273 ENFKFSIVAVG
+273 NFKFSIVAVG

-301 LKFDFELKIYGQ
+301 LKFNFELKIYGQ
-313 GGERQNLQ
+313 GDERQNLQ
-321 NLIDSLNLRDH
+321 NLIDSLNLKDR
-332 VRLGFCD
+332 VQLCGFCD
-339 DVAAALA
+339 DVAAALST
-346 ASHLHVISS
+346 SHLHVISS

-394 ADLGVKIDEIYR
+394 ADLGAKIDEIYR
-406 TYGKS
+406 TYGKY
-411 AWAFAQKHAKFK
+411 AWAFAQKHAGLK

-438 YEELLCKA
+438 YEELLCEA

>member
-29 SEQMALIVPARCEF
+29 SEQAALIVPDRCEF
-43 LQHLDARV
+43 LQRLDARV

-113 KAPVFDRVQ
+113 KAPVFDRVR

-136 HAAKVIYFGIEPR
+136 HTAKVIYFGIEPR
-149 REFVN
+149 QEFAN
-154 HEIFARC
+154 HEILARC
-161 KDAEGAANI
+161 KDAEGAAN
-170 NFKDEKNASEGG
+170 KALER
-182 DTGFDKKKIADARN
+182 KKDARGD
-196 YSAGEADTSQNA
+196 SAGG
-208 ARTTFAPQ
+208 TFA
-216 DTAKGTDVSQNM
+216 SQNM
-228 AGAVFASQDTPSRA
+228 AGEAS
-242 RVSQDRALDADA
+242 VSQDRAFDADA
-254 SQNKTGSVF
+254 SQNKTSSVF
-263 VSQKGANAAA
+263 VSQQGASAAA
-273 ENFKFSIVAVG
+273 ENFKFNIVAVG

-301 LKFDFELKIYGQ
+301 LKFNFELKIYGQ

-321 NLIDSLNLRDH
+321 NLIDSLKLQDC
-332 VRLGFCD
+332 VQLCGFCD
-339 DVAAALA
+339 DVAAALS

-394 ADLGVKIDEIYR
+394 EDLSAKIDEIYR
-406 TYGKS
+406 TYGKYVQ
-411 AWAFAQKHAKFK
+411 AFAQKHAGLK

-438 YEELLCKA
+438 YEELLCEA

>member
-29 SEQMALIVPARCEF
+29 SEHVALIVPDRCEF
-43 LQHLDARV
+43 LQRLDARV
-51 QIYQYKSRD
+51 QIYEYKSRD

-113 KAPVFDRVQ
+113 KAPVFDRVR

-161 KDAEGAANI
+161 KDAEGAANRALEG
-170 NFKDEKNASEGG
+170 EK
-182 DTGFDKKKIADARN
+182 DARGD
-196 YSAGEADTSQNA
+196 S
-208 ARTTFAPQ
+208 
-216 DTAKGTDVSQNM
+216 V
-228 AGAVFASQDTPSRA
+228 GAVFALQNTAGGTFASQDTSSGA

-254 SQNKTGSVF
+254 SQNKTSSVF
-263 VSQKGANAAA
+263 VSQQGASAAA
-273 ENFKFSIVAVG
+273 ENFKFSIIAVG

-313 GGERQNLQ
+313 GDERQNLQ
-321 NLIDSLNLRDH
+321 NLIDSLNLRDR
-332 VRLGFCD
+332 VRLCGFCD
-339 DVAAALA
+339 DVAAALS

-389 FLCEA
+389 FLYEA
-394 ADLGVKIDEIYR
+394 ADLGAKIDEIYR
-406 TYGKS
+406 TYGKY
-411 AWAFAQKHAKFK
+411 ARVFAQKHAKFK

-438 YEELLCKA
+438 YEELLCEA

>member
-29 SEQMALIVPARCEF
+29 SEQTALIVPARCEF
-43 LQHLDARV
+43 LQRLDARV

-113 KAPVFDRVQ
+113 KAPVFNRVR

-161 KDAEGAANI
+161 KDAEGAANRAL
-170 NFKDEKNASEGG
+170 ER
-182 DTGFDKKKIADARN
+182 KKDARDD
-196 YSAGEADTSQNA
+196 SASAVG
-208 ARTTFAPQ
+208 APQ
-216 DTAKGTDVSQNM
+216 NI
-228 AGAVFASQDTPSRA
+228 AGAAFASQDTLDGAS
-242 RVSQDRALDADA
+242 VSQDRAFDADA
-254 SQNKTGSVF
+254 SQNKTSSVF
-263 VSQKGANAAA
+263 VSQQGANAVAG
-273 ENFKFSIVAVG
+273 NFKFSIVAVG

-321 NLIDSLNLRDH
+321 NLIDSLKLQDH
-332 VRLGFCD
+332 VRLCGFCD
-339 DVAAALA
+339 DVAAALSSA
-346 ASHLHVISS
+346 HLHVISS

-380 GISEILSEE
+380 GIPEILDEE
-389 FLCEA
+389 FLYNVENLS
-394 ADLGVKIDEIYR
+394 DKIYEIYTEYEKFVR
-406 TYGKS
+406 DFFK
-411 AWAFAQKHAKFK
+411 KHVGFRDI
-423 QTLTLQNYISSLKNY
+423 LRLQNYITFLKKY
-438 YEELLCKA
+438 YEELD